1 VTATVTTST
10 APAGSSPVRPG
21 KRRRPAGSRARS
33 VSFWVTIV
41 VLGFIFIAPLV
52 YMLLTSFKTA
62 NEATSASLRWFPK
75 QWSTHGYDA
84 LTASTA
90 QTPVLR
96 WFVNSMIAAVC
107 NAALV
112 VSTSALAAYALAR
125 MDFPGKKVFTAVVL
139 STLFIPAFVLLI
151 PNYLIVNK
159 LNWVDSLFAVIVP
172 SAAGAFGVFFMR
184 QFYAALPSELEEA
197 GRVDGANTW
206 QIFTRLVLPLARPG
220 LATLTVLAF
229 LTNWNDFLWPVYV
242 LISSDKLTLP
252 AGLGILQ
259 GASVIDY
266 PIIMAGAVIASV
278 PVLILFTAV
287 QRHVIESVA
296 RSGLKG

>member
-1 VTATVTTST
+1 VTATVSNAAPVHPRESGDATRRHRRSLT
-10 APAGSSPVRPG
+10 A
-21 KRRRPAGSRARS
+21 S
-33 VSFWVTIV
+33 VPFILTMA
-41 VLGFIFIAPLV
+41 VLGFVFVAPLV

-62 NEATSASLRWFPK
+62 NDATSSSLSWLPAH
-75 QWSTHGYDA
+75 WTLHGYRA
-84 LTASTA
+84 LTNTTA
-90 QTPVLR
+90 QTPVLQ

-125 MDFPGKKVFTAVVL
+125 MDFPGKRLFTAMVL
-139 STLFIPAFVLLI
+139 STLFIPSFVLLI

-159 LNWVDSLFAVIVP
+159 LHWVDSLLAVIVP

-184 QFYAALPSELEEA
+184 QFYASLPVELEEA
-197 GRVDGANTW
+197 GRIDGANSW
-206 QIFTRLVLPLARPG
+206 QIFVRLVLPLARPG

-242 LISSDKLTLP
+242 LISSNKLTLP

-266 PIIMAGAVIASV
+266 PIVMAGAVIASV